1 MTPILLASD
10 SAIIS
15 AGLNSLITSFDSF
28 QVTCQVTNGFSAG
41 LALERL
47 SIGIAII
54 DLGMRGENALL
65 TIGRLHRQYP
75 QINIIALSSPAASH
89 PNQAL
94 QQGAR
99 GFILTDSP
107 ASEIHWVL
115 DQVNQGSIG
124 LDRNLSWEIDTS
136 TTKSLPLA
144 SRYSRLSS
152 REQEVLPLIILGYS
166 NRQIADR
173 LFISVKTVEHHKS
186 NIMRKLGVN
195 EHAQLVSYAVKHH
208 LVSLS

>member
-75 QINIIALSSPAASH
+75 KLISLRLVHQPLPTRTKLFNKGLA
-89 PNQAL
+89 
-94 QQGAR
+94 
-99 GFILTDSP
+99 
-107 ASEIHWVL
+107 VL
-115 DQVNQGSIG
+115 
-124 LDRNLSWEIDTS
+124 
-136 TTKSLPLA
+136 
-144 SRYSRLSS
+144 
-152 REQEVLPLIILGYS
+152 
-166 NRQIADR
+166 
-173 LFISVKTVEHHKS
+173 F
-186 NIMRKLGVN
+186 
-195 EHAQLVSYAVKHH
+195 
-208 LVSLS
+208 